1 MNVLVFST
9 ICFIGTVFPPSISF
23 GQLKAPDSLYFAK
36 SKAIEIISSPS
47 KLAGVPSLEER
58 AIALTS
64 AVQGY
69 LELNTTYRLTS
80 QDLQQMMSA
89 ALLTENPSA
98 LTEATRNMVLQS
110 GHSVEEVV
118 QDSRAFTQ
126 QVYNT
131 SVPMPKQGMP
141 MHTEYQRLL
150 GESDSLVVVAK
161 MQLEWQSI
169 VFIESLIRSDIDFR
183 TFVKEYLFKDS
194 SQLPKRNSNLGRYT
208 EMPLGKLLAMKA
220 IDSAHFTALYEY
232 IKEEGFPGVSK
243 AGYHAHSMWLL
254 MWHSV
259 ALLNEEDLAVQAK
272 YVDMWK
278 YLLPIF
284 YENSLNGEFTHGR
297 YQRFHNFLITVSR
310 DILNLKTSPILRSFT
325 ITIDCFEM
333 AKYSAKL
340 KE

>member
-9 ICFIGTVFPPSISF
+9 ICFIGTVFPPSISY
-23 GQLKAPDSLYFAK
+23 GQMKAPDSLYFAK
-36 SKAIEIISSPS
+36 SKVIEAISSPS

-58 AIALTS
+58 VIALRS

-80 QDLQQMMSA
+80 QDFQKLMSA

-98 LTEATRNMVLQS
+98 LTEATRNLVLQS
-110 GHSVEEVV
+110 GNSVEEMV
-118 QDSRAFTQ
+118 QESRAFAQ

-131 SVPMPKQGMP
+131 SVPILKEGMP

-150 GESDSLVVVAK
+150 GESDSLVAVAK
-161 MQLEWQSI
+161 MQLDWQSI
-169 VFIESLIRSDIDFR
+169 VFIQSLIRSDIDFR
-183 TFVKEYLFKDS
+183 TLVKEYLFKDS
-194 SQLPKRNSNLGRYT
+194 SQLPKGNSNLGRYT
-208 EMPLGKLLAMKA
+208 EIPLGKLLAMKA

-284 YENSLNGEFTHGR
+284 YENSLNGEFTHER
-297 YQRFHNFLITVSR
+297 YQRFHNFLITVSKR
-310 DILNLKTSPILRSFT
+310 YLKPEYISF
-325 ITIDCFEM
+325 FESF
-333 AKYSAKL
+333 KNNY
-340 KE
+340 